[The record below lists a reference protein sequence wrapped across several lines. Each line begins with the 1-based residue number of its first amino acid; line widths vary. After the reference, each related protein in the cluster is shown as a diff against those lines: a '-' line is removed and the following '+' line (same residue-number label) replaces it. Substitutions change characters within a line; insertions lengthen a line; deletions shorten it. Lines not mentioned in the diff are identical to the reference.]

1 MKILGIREFKI
12 KMSEDRQ
19 DILLEISAASV
30 HQKLV
35 VFCNNFKS
43 AENVFEGVKKT
54 QPKAAIAYNAYDK
67 NLFEM
72 VILVCSYGVH
82 NLTNYN

>member
-1 MKILGIREFKI
+1 MKILGTREFKI
-12 KMSEDRQ
+12 KMPEDRQ
-19 DILLEISAASV
+19 EILLEFSAASV
-30 HQKLV
+30 HQQLV

-67 NLFEM
+67 ALFEM
-72 VILVCSYGVH
+72 VRSLHICGLH
-82 NLTNYN
+82 NLTN